1 MAYDSNRGLGELVQ
15 TLIDQVV
22 RLIRDEIALM
32 KAEAGEQARLA
43 SRGLAMIAFGIVIA
57 LPALFIL
64 MLAGV
69 LALGMVVELWL
80 AALIVGAAV
89 ALVALA
95 MVMAGRASLSAVN
108 LSPRRTLLSVKRDI
122 RFAESHL
129 KEGL

>member
-32 KAEAGEQARLA
+32 KAEAGQQARLA